1 MRTLKKTVAMTL
13 LSALLMT
20 GFAFAVPFSASAA
33 YDNNPTF
40 SITGTNTTPPA
51 STHSGVYLFTNTGSS
66 AKTIYWNNYNFR
78 YSKLMIFNS
87 AGRIVECGGD
97 LYSDSSTITG
107 APQLSVT
114 IPAGGFMVAFG
125 HNNSGLM
132 KAYDVVMEGAMLYN
146 STMSV
151 IYELYGSYSG
161 GTLTIRY
168 NNPKAP
174 SASAKKF
181 LFVGNS
187 TTYFNGSPIKFKAMA
202 AAAGIEVDVTY
213 CTVGSSF
220 LEWFADENHTAGKQ
234 FRSLLNTKKFDYV
247 VFQDAASANYDRT
260 KPAIDKMMPLVKAN
274 GAQALLYMRYSAA
287 STVDQIRTN
296 AIKHHNNYTKI
307 SRDLGLVCAPIADA
321 FVHYAEKY
329 NDPTTL
335 YASDGGHHSKEGSYL
350 IAATW
355 LYSYLGVNPVGNTY
369 TADLSSSMVSKLQAC
384 AKIAVEEGY
393 PYPGQEPTYVE
404 NGVTYKNIALEKKYD
419 VNGSVYTGA
428 WTDESKTKYTDGIIA
443 IDGSDTA
450 NGCWKGKTV
459 DVTIKLEERYDLKN
473 IRVDMYGNSGWGL
486 VDPVNFQVKVAVSD
500 NGTTFTDIGTA
511 TIGEEKVNGDWK
523 FREFNLVTG
532 KDDLSAR
539 FVRLTFSN
547 KGDPAK
553 DPNFF
558 WLSEIRVFGKKSAD
572 QSGIPNDTTPEKSES
587 LVFGKE
593 YTSLTAPNRDTFLDD
608 GKVLTNG
615 VKGEINVN
623 QNGVYAG
630 WNAPDATQGFSVELL
645 FDLESAK
652 KSDTYTAYMAGGN
665 WGIALPKDVISMEV
679 YASDNADSGF
689 ELVADAPVGS
699 AVLTNTANNWS
710 TYTITATADEAVSA
724 RYIKVVL
731 THEPVESNDGKAYIW
746 VDEVE
751 VLSTIADDSFDPE
764 VSEPET
770 PNGNNVALNKDYE
783 GGNPS
788 SAGGYTADLTDG
800 VASDKEAYDSNWFAL
815 YYHKDATSD
824 KINAPD
830 GIGTIIIDLEEVVDG
845 INSIRVHVWNHNK
858 SGIASAKSIKAFI
871 SEDGETYTE
880 LADLVI
886 PASDA
891 PAWAAVNA
899 DNVSA
904 RYVKLVIETQA
915 VWTFLNEIEVIADPN
930 YTPDGDV
937 SDPEVSDPEIEVD
950 LGDIDEDGDV
960 DAADYVLVKRAVLK
974 TYELSETQKTVA
986 DIDADGDVDATD
998 YVLVKRI
1005 VLGTYK
1011 AK

>member
-1 MRTLKKTVAMTL
+1 MKSIKRTVAITV

-20 GFAFAVPFSASAA
+20 GFAFAVPFTASAA

-51 STHSGVYLFTNTGSS
+51 NTHSGVYLYPNTGSS
-66 AKTIYWNNYNFR
+66 AKTVYWNNYNFR

-97 LYSDSSTITG
+97 LYSDSSSITG

-125 HNNSGLM
+125 HNNTNLM
-132 KAYDVVMEGAMLYN
+132 KAYNVVMEGAMLYN

-161 GTLTIRY
+161 GTLTLRY
-168 NNPKAP
+168 NNPKP
-174 SASAKKF
+174 ASANAKRF

-202 AAAGIEVDVTY
+202 AAAGIEVDVVY

-220 LEWFADENHTAGKQ
+220 LEWFADESHSAGKQ
-234 FRSLLNTKKFDYV
+234 FRNLLSTQKFDYV

-274 GAQALLYMRYSAA
+274 GAEALLYMRYSAA

-307 SRDLGLVCAPIADA
+307 SRDLGLVCSPVADA

-355 LYSYLGVNPVGNTY
+355 LYSFLGVNPVGNTY
-369 TADLSSSMVSKLQAC
+369 TADLSASMVQKLQQC

-393 PYPGQEPTYVE
+393 PYPGQETTYTE
-404 NGVTYKNIALEKKYD
+404 NGVAYQNIALNKKYD
-419 VNGSVYTGA
+419 VNGTVYSGS
-428 WTDESKTKYTDGIIA
+428 WTDETKTKYTDGIIA

-459 DVTIKLEERYDLKN
+459 DVTIKLEERYNLKN

-511 TIGEEKVNGDWK
+511 TMGAEKVNGDWK
-523 FREFNLVTG
+523 FREFNLKTG
-532 KDDLSAR
+532 KDDLTAR

-547 KGDPAK
+547 KGDPNK
-553 DPNFF
+553 ETNFF
-558 WLSEIRVFGKKSAD
+558 WLSEIRVYGKKSAD
-572 QSGIPNDTTPEKSES
+572 QSGIPDSGSTPEKSDS

-593 YTSLTAPNRDTFLDD
+593 YTSLTDPNRDTFLDD

-615 VKGEINVN
+615 VKGELNVN

-630 WNAPDATQGFSVELL
+630 WNAPDATKGFSVELL
-645 FDLESAK
+645 FDLGSTK

-679 YASDNADSGF
+679 YTSDKANSGF
-689 ELVADAPVGS
+689 ELVATAPLGS
-699 AVLTNTANNWS
+699 AKLTASTDTWK
-710 TYTITATADEAVSA
+710 TYTITATADKAVSA
-724 RYIKVVL
+724 RYVKVVL
-731 THEPVESNDGKAYIW
+731 THKPVESEDGKAYIW

-751 VLSTIADDSFDPE
+751 VFNLKTGSGNTDDD
-764 VSEPET
+764 T
-770 PNGNNVALNKDYE
+770 NTKNVALGKDYE
-783 GGNPS
+783 GGDVSPVNPS
-788 SAGGYTADLTDG
+788 YSANLTDG
-800 VASDKEAYDSNWFAL
+800 QANTEGKFDSTWYAL

-824 KINAPD
+824 KITAPN
-830 GIGTIIIDLEEVVDG
+830 GIGTIIIDLEDVVDG
-845 INSIRVHVWNHNK
+845 ITDVRVDVWNCNS
-858 SGIASAKSIKAFI
+858 SGILPAKGITLFV
-871 SEDGETYTE
+871 SEDGNTYTE
-880 LADLVI
+880 VGELDI
-886 PASDA
+886 PNGDA
-891 PAWAAVNA
+891 PAWATIST
-899 DNVSA
+899 DNISA
-904 RYVKLVIETQA
+904 RYVKLVVETQA
-915 VWTFLNEIEVIADPN
+915 VWTFLNEIEVLADPD
-930 YTPDGDV
+930 YVPDNGATDGK
-937 SDPEVSDPEIEVD
+937 
-950 LGDIDEDGDV
+950 LGDIDADGDIDVADYILVKRAVLKNYTLSDAQFDVADVDGDNDV
-960 DAADYVLVKRAVLK
+960 DAADYVLVKRM
-974 TYELSETQKTVA
+974 
-986 DIDADGDVDATD
+986 
-998 YVLVKRI
+998 

-1011 AK
+1011 A